1 MIAFTLRL
9 WLDDLNLSITEFSE
23 LSGYDRKIVYR
34 WIKGLSLPN
43 LRSCRNIIDTIAH
56 YAHWSAIKREK
67 AFIELLNLRDNEM
80 DMRKRRQKAQK
91 QLKGKSIL

>member
-1 MIAFTLRL
+1 MIAYTLRL

-43 LRSCRNIIDTIAH
+43 LRSCRDIIDTIAH
-56 YAHWSAIKREK
+56 YAHWKAPKREA
-67 AFIELLNLRDNEM
+67 AFVQLLNLRDTEI
-80 DMRKRRQKAQK
+80 DMRKKRQKAQK